1 MAITPIKRPNGTA
14 KIAPLANATRT
25 VGTRSASTTTRTIAQ
40 IAARV
45 NTKTSCIKRRVKI
58 ATPVDMRTIPAMTP
72 ALAVR
77 LAPKDSI
84 AMRVRTQR
92 LNIHVRHCPP
102 PWRLPTSNI
111 VPVAVQVRQRSA
123 VVITLLRRIPLHLR
137 GTTPPTTV
145 TLKRNAP
152 RGKCA
157 LVVWCMPVLWV
168 IFRI

>member
-1 MAITPIKRPNGTA
+1 
-14 KIAPLANATRT
+14 
-25 VGTRSASTTTRTIAQ
+25 
-40 IAARV
+40 
-45 NTKTSCIKRRVKI
+45 
-58 ATPVDMRTIPAMTP
+58 
-72 ALAVR
+72 VR

-111 VPVAVQVRQRSA
+111 VPVAVQVRQRSV